1 MITEKNAPRLLG
13 IAFLFVFIVSL
24 VSGML
29 FKAAAGTD
37 ANIND
42 ILNHISNNSGLLQT
56 SVLFGVINSS
66 GIVVLALLLYTVLNK
81 QNKVLAL
88 FALGWWLAEAFI
100 YAASTIA
107 AFSLLPLSQDYVQA
121 GIPQNSFYQTLGEFL
136 YNGFYTFGSGTI
148 HMWFYCIGGIAWYSL
163 FYQSRYIPRVISL
176 WGLIVVLVGLIGIVF
191 EFFGFEVPIYVY
203 LPIAPF
209 EITLGLWLLIKGI
222 KDKPET
228 FQITKHLNVKLS
240 N

>member
-24 VSGML
+24 ISGML
-29 FKAAAGTD
+29 FKTAVGTD
-37 ANIND
+37 TNITD
-42 ILNHISNNSGLLQT
+42 ILSHISNNSGLLQT
-56 SVLFGVINSS
+56 SVLFGIINSS

-81 QNKVLAL
+81 QNKILAL

-100 YAASTIA
+100 YAVSTIG
-107 AFSLLPLSQDYVQA
+107 AFALLPLSQEYVQA
-121 GIPQNSFYQTLGEFL
+121 GTSQNSFYQALGEFL
-136 YNGFYTFGSGTI
+136 YNGFYTFGTGAI

-176 WGLIVVLVGLIGIVF
+176 CGLIVVLVGLIGVVF
-191 EFFGFEVPIYVY
+191 EIFGFEVPIYVY

-209 EITLGLWLLIKGI
+209 EIAIGLWLLLRGI
-222 KDKPET
+222 KDRTEPALT
-228 FQITKHLNVKLS
+228 VKHLNMKIS
-240 N
+240 H